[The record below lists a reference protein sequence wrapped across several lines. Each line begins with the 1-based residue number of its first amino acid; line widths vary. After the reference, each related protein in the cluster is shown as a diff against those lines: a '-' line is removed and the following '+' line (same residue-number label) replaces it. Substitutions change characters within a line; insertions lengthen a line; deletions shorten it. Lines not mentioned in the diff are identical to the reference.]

1 MIKENKKLKEFFFKD
16 NIHREGM
23 PILFGYVL
31 EHSID
36 INVLIKEE
44 KNKLE
49 NGYMYLSVNNSK
61 RLVLK

>member
-1 MIKENKKLKEFFFKD
+1 MIKENKKIKEFFFKD

-36 INVLIKEE
+36 INVLTKEE
-44 KNKLE
+44 KK
-49 NGYMYLSVNNSK
+49 
-61 RLVLK
+61 